1 MARWLRPRVRVD
13 DSPETAGHL
22 VNGFPFGIPDWA
34 QDGLE
39 KARCAQFEWGKSG

>member
-1 MARWLRPRVRVD
+1 MAGGSGRESASD